1 MKKQATYGDYIITIN
16 DDNSVAVSY
25 QSEECSNAKKALR
38 EVSEKVGFDFDP
50 GWTTRQFGSKLVDF
64 LKTNA
69 KYEATSMQQEAKKTI
84 TFTIFGK
91 EIEIF
96 EITENGMGDSY
107 GGLAFYPNW
116 EMAIDGQMLSDDDV
130 DDIYCQSE

>member
-25 QSEECSNAKKALR
+25 QGEECSNAKKALR
-38 EVSEKVGFDFDP
+38 EVSEKVGFDFDA

-84 TFTIFGK
+84 TFTISEKKLKSLKSSKMVWG
-91 EIEIF
+91 IV
-96 EITENGMGDSY
+96 
-107 GGLAFYPNW
+107 
-116 EMAIDGQMLSDDDV
+116 MAA
-130 DDIYCQSE
+130 